1 MLPTSLLNLLAVC
14 LLSLRTPS
22 ATALSPGRSGAQALE
37 LLSRQTNQ
45 CATASYSPCNKAGLP
60 ANFCCPSNQQCIAF
74 NNDKSALCCPSGQDC
89 KTIAPVSCDLTK
101 QDVSKSPAGGL
112 HTTELSGTLA
122 KCGSNCCPQ
131 GYSCQNNNC
140 VMQTSSTSSKPSST
154 ASHTST
160 GSAPPST
167 TSAPKSASASSTA
180 SAIPGSADTT
190 PQCSKFP
197 GAAVAIGLVAGIII
211 GILLTITAI
220 CLIGRRNKKD
230 PPQKSSASIFSSV
243 GQPPSISDPMPHYQQ
258 NGELR
263 NDFLRRDP
271 NSANANVGYRRSR
284 ASSRVRSLFSRSPTF
299 RNPQNGYGGQQGP
312 TDGIG
317 RTLQSP
323 MQSPVRNGVRRE
335 PSTESIK
342 IYSPPNDGLG
352 RDRDNAPQRP
362 GTTFSGMIREA
373 DLPPNLTY
381 LNSPRRL
388 DPMSRGAAR

>member
-1 MLPTSLLNLLAVC
+1 MLPTNLLNLLAVC

-22 ATALSPGRSGAQALE
+22 ATALSPARSPARALQ
-37 LLSRQTNQ
+37 LLSRQSSQ
-45 CATASYSPCNKAGLP
+45 CATTGYSPCNKAGLP
-60 ANFCCPSNQQCIAF
+60 GNFCCPANQQCIAF
-74 NNDKSALCCPSGQDC
+74 NNNKSALCCPSGQDC

-112 HTTELSGTLA
+112 HTTDLTGELA

-140 VMQTSSTSSKPSST
+140 VVQSSSTSSKPAST

-160 GSAPPST
+160 GSATPST
-167 TSAPKSASASSTA
+167 STPKSTSATPTH
-180 SAIPGSADTT
+180 SAIPGSADAQ
-190 PQCSKFP
+190 PQCSKIP
-197 GAAVAIGLVAGIII
+197 GAAVAIGLIAGIII
-211 GILLTITAI
+211 GILLTITVI
-220 CLIGRRNKKD
+220 CLIGRHNKKKD

-263 NDFLRRDP
+263 NDFLRKNP
-271 NSANANVGYRRSR
+271 NPTNVDANAGYGRNR
-284 ASSRVRSLFSRSPTF
+284 ASSRVRSLFTRSPTF
-299 RNPQNGYGGQQGP
+299 KNAQNGYGGQQSP

-342 IYSPPNDGLG
+342 IYSPQNDGLG
-352 RDRDNAPQRP
+352 RVPQRP
-362 GTTFSGMIREA
+362 ETTFSGMIRQA
-373 DLPPNLTY
+373 DLPPNLTF
-381 LNSPRRL
+381 LNSPTRP
-388 DPMSRGAAR
+388 DPRSRGVGH